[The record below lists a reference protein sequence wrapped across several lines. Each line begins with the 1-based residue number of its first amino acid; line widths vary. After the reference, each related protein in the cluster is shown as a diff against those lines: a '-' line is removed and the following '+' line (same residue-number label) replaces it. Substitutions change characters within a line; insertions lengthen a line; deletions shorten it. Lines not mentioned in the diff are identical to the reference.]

1 MKNLKANVKAI
12 VIVGLVLAFLSKVQ
26 VQANV
31 ARASCSANVLAL
43 IAGVVAFLVLV
54 GIVILVFLITREFRA
69 GVYRPRHAS

>member
-12 VIVGLVLAFLSKVQ
+12 VIVGLVLAFLSKIQ

-31 ARASCSANVLAL
+31 AGASCSANVLAL